1 MAFSLGTVSFEL
13 ELLFIYFRAEHL
25 RRVCGDEIDELER
38 QIRRPIYQELVE
50 FILPRIKNENEIGRL
65 VWSCTSADVIERALR
80 GGCGDAVRRVVE
92 TECSAVIDAAELDL
106 HNINL
111 TMQQLEREDGSRSVA
126 HVSVE
131 GNRTWTAF
139 ELLLFT
145 ALFRTLS
152 EKSWRDRLLGLY
164 FSTEQALQKSAM
176 RTAKREQFKFKAVW
190 RETVRCLGLL
200 SGKNELPG
208 LQLLNSSRMHKLLMF
223 HPAEAATILDH
234 VYSHLQTDSQREFSL
249 LLLIYGTQE
258 LCRVSQKVDIDRCIE
273 LLRISFTPELADQ
286 NRRSTSV
293 SCSRVAQCQRER
305 RTKS

>member
-145 ALFRTLS
+145 ALFRTLLRNRGGIGC
-152 EKSWRDRLLGLY
+152 WD
-164 FSTEQALQKSAM
+164 STFPQS
-176 RTAKREQFKFKAVW
+176 KRCKRVQCG
-190 RETVRCLGLL
+190 RR
-200 SGKNELPG
+200 NES
-208 LQLLNSSRMHKLLMF
+208 NSNLKPF
-223 HPAEAATILDH
+223 
-234 VYSHLQTDSQREFSL
+234 
-249 LLLIYGTQE
+249 G
-258 LCRVSQKVDIDRCIE
+258 
-273 LLRISFTPELADQ
+273 
-286 NRRSTSV
+286 
-293 SCSRVAQCQRER
+293 ER
-305 RTKS
+305 RCAA